1 MKECKRCGGYVLIRK
16 SGEIICLNANCD
28 FPKLTRLQAF
38 TESLKYIW
46 AAALEGVDEKVIDE
60 LPLEVRMEAIEL
72 LTVALT
78 TKQALEEKDQAVW
91 RKIWPHL

>member
-1 MKECKRCGGYVLIRK
+1 MKECERCGGYVLIRK

-38 TESLKYIW
+38 TDSLKYIW

-60 LPLEVRMEAIEL
+60 LPLESRMEAVEL
-72 LTVALT
+72 LTVALIA
-78 TKQALEEKDQAVW
+78 KQALEDKD
-91 RKIWPHL
+91 KDIWPHL

>member
-1 MKECKRCGGYVLIRK
+1 MMKECKRCGGYILIRK

-46 AAALEGVDEKVIDE
+46 AAALESADDSAIDA
-60 LPLEVRMEAIEL
+60 LPDDVRFEAVNL
-72 LTVALT
+72 LALALT
-78 TKQALEEKDQAVW
+78 EKERLD
-91 RKIWPHL
+91 L